1 MKLFRLTI
9 DFAFKAV
16 FGKNPDL
23 LMGMLNSFPQFQ
35 GTKQIKSLTIL
46 NPEMPKE
53 LIEEKL
59 SILDIKADDLENNQ
73 FIIEMQA
80 FPQSEFPKRA
90 LYYWAKSYSR
100 NLGKG
105 YDYSK
110 LKKVYS
116 FNFLNFTLFKE
127 TTEYLSTFE
136 LQEKTHKTRLTDD
149 LEINIIELPKFLIEL
164 GQIKND
170 LEYWI
175 YLLKESENLK
185 GETMKTLEKKN
196 PKIKKAITELKT
208 LSLDKK
214 SRELYESRLK
224 AELDYNTNIKS
235 ALNKGREEGREEG
248 IQIGEERGRE
258 EGREALYQGIQLA
271 LEVRFNSKGLALL
284 PAVKKIKDL
293 EKLKKI
299 LKVSIKA
306 TSLEEIKVL
315 LSK

>member
-9 DFAFKAV
+9 DFTFKAV

-23 LMGMLNSFPQFQ
+23 LMDMLNSFPQFQ
-35 GTKQIKSLTIL
+35 GNKQIKSLTIL
-46 NPEMPKE
+46 NPEIPKE
-53 LIEEKL
+53 LTEEKL
-59 SILDIKADDLENNQ
+59 SILDIKAEDLEKSQ

-100 NLGKG
+100 NLGRG
-105 YDYSK
+105 YNYDK

-116 FNFLNFTLFKE
+116 FNFLNFILFKE
-127 TTEYLSTFE
+127 SHEYISTFE
-136 LQEKTHKTRLTDD
+136 LQEKTRKTSLTDD
-149 LEINIIELPKFLIEL
+149 LEINIIELPKFIIEL

-170 LEYWI
+170 LDYWI
-175 YLLKESENLK
+175 YLLKESDNLK

-196 PKIKKAITELKT
+196 PKIKKAITELKI

-224 AELDYNTNIKS
+224 AELDYNTNINS
-235 ALNKGREEGREEG
+235 ALKKGREEG

-258 EGREALYQGIQLA
+258 EALYLGIQLG
-271 LEVRFNSKGLALL
+271 LETRFNSKGLALL
-284 PAVKKIKDL
+284 PSIKKIKDL

-299 LKVSIKA
+299 LEATIKA
-306 TSLEEIKVL
+306 PYLEEIKLL
-315 LSK
+315 LSKL

>member
-116 FNFLNFTLFKE
+116 FNFLNFTLFILAIVKFVLLNFAFSNE
-127 TTEYLSTFE
+127 TSV
-136 LQEKTHKTRLTDD
+136 RC
-149 LEINIIELPKFLIEL
+149 IGII
-164 GQIKND
+164 
-170 LEYWI
+170 
-175 YLLKESENLK
+175 
-185 GETMKTLEKKN
+185 
-196 PKIKKAITELKT
+196 
-208 LSLDKK
+208 
-214 SRELYESRLK
+214 
-224 AELDYNTNIKS
+224 
-235 ALNKGREEGREEG
+235 
-248 IQIGEERGRE
+248 
-258 EGREALYQGIQLA
+258 
-271 LEVRFNSKGLALL
+271 
-284 PAVKKIKDL
+284 
-293 EKLKKI
+293 EKLKSAY
-299 LKVSIKA
+299 LKLEPFMSKPEKLQLA
-306 TSLEEIKVL
+306 KLALKSL
-315 LSK
+315 

>member
-9 DFAFKAV
+9 DFTFNAV

-23 LMGMLNSFPQFQ
+23 LMDMLNSFPQFQ
-35 GTKQIKSLTIL
+35 GNKQIKSLTIL
-46 NPEMPKE
+46 NPEIPKE
-53 LIEEKL
+53 LTEEKL
-59 SILDIKADDLENNQ
+59 SILDIKAEDLEKSQ

-100 NLGKG
+100 NLGRG
-105 YDYSK
+105 YNYDK

-116 FNFLNFTLFKE
+116 FNFLNFILFKE
-127 TTEYLSTFE
+127 SHEYISTFE
-136 LQEKTHKTRLTDD
+136 LQEKTRKTSLTDD
-149 LEINIIELPKFLIEL
+149 LEINIIELPKFIIEL

-170 LEYWI
+170 LDYWI
-175 YLLKESENLK
+175 YLLKESDNLK

-196 PKIKKAITELKT
+196 PKIKKAITELKI

-224 AELDYNTNIKS
+224 AELDYNTNINS
-235 ALNKGREEGREEG
+235 ALKKGREEG

-258 EGREALYQGIQLA
+258 EALYLGIQLA
-271 LEVRFNSKGLALL
+271 LETRFNSKGLALL
-284 PAVKKIKDL
+284 PSIKKIKDL

-299 LKVSIKA
+299 LEATIKA
-306 TSLEEIKVL
+306 PYLEEIKLL
-315 LSK
+315 LSKL

>member
-9 DFAFKAV
+9 DFT
-16 FGKNPDL
+16 
-23 LMGMLNSFPQFQ
+23 FPQFQ
-35 GTKQIKSLTIL
+35 GNKQIKSLTIL
-46 NPEMPKE
+46 NPEIPKE
-53 LIEEKL
+53 LTEEKL
-59 SILDIKADDLENNQ
+59 SILDIKAEDLEKSQ

-100 NLGKG
+100 NLGRG
-105 YDYSK
+105 YNYDK

-116 FNFLNFTLFKE
+116 FNFLNFILFKE
-127 TTEYLSTFE
+127 SHEYISTFE
-136 LQEKTHKTRLTDD
+136 LQEKTRKTSLTDD
-149 LEINIIELPKFLIEL
+149 LEINIIELPKFIIEL

-170 LEYWI
+170 LDYWI
-175 YLLKESENLK
+175 YLLKESDNLK

-196 PKIKKAITELKT
+196 PKIKKAITELKI

-224 AELDYNTNIKS
+224 AELDYNTNINS
-235 ALNKGREEGREEG
+235 ALKKGREEG

-258 EGREALYQGIQLA
+258 EALYLGIQLA
-271 LEVRFNSKGLALL
+271 LETRFNSKGLALL
-284 PAVKKIKDL
+284 PSIKKIKDL

-299 LKVSIKA
+299 LEATIKA
-306 TSLEEIKVL
+306 PYLEEIKLL
-315 LSK
+315 LSKL